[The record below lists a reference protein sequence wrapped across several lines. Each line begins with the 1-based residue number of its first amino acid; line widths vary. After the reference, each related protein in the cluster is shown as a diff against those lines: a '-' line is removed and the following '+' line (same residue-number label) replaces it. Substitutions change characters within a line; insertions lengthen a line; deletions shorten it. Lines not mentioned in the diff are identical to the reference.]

1 MPHIVTP
8 HFFSLFLH
16 KFLTQNSTW
25 FFPKME
31 GRGVFIGGIE
41 KWEASIGV
49 PSTPMPAPF
58 LSAMSYPSSAFF
70 FFFVF
75 FWFLAWYFH
84 SYLEAFPKIFFF
96 GFYMHGK
103 LWISSFQWSWLWLIW
118 SYDNW
123 DITLEREVT
132 QNREIL
138 SVFSWKNHIFQFG
151 VDIFEPFWWNLAK
164 TLFFKMVQLVH
175 SSSCPIET
183 VYCAKSGKNY

>member
-1 MPHIVTP
+1 MYQVHQCQLPSYLPCHTP
-8 HFFSLFLH
+8 HQH
-16 KFLTQNSTW
+16 
-25 FFPKME
+25 
-31 GRGVFIGGIE
+31 
-41 KWEASIGV
+41 
-49 PSTPMPAPF
+49 
-58 LSAMSYPSSAFF
+58 F

-103 LWISSFQWSWLWLIW
+103 LWISSFQWSWPWLIW

-123 DITLEREVT
+123 DITLKREVT

-138 SVFSWKNHIFQFG
+138 SVFSWKNHIFQSG
-151 VDIFEPFWWNLAK
+151 ADIFEPFWWNLAK

-175 SSSCPIET
+175 SSSCPIGT
-183 VYCAKSGKNY
+183 VYCAKSGKKYQFSWKIQWIFY

>member
-1 MPHIVTP
+1 MTSPYCFLT
-8 HFFSLFLH
+8 FFSLFLH
-16 KFLTQNSTW
+16 D
-25 FFPKME
+25 FFQKW
-31 GRGVFIGGIE
+31 RGGGVGGVVFIGGIE

-58 LSAMSYPSSAFF
+58 LSAMSYPSSAFV

-84 SYLEAFPKIFFF
+84 SYLEAFLKIFFF

-103 LWISSFQWSWLWLIW
+103 LWISSFQWSWPWLIW
-118 SYDNW
+118 SYNHW

-132 QNREIL
+132 QNGEIL

-175 SSSCPIET
+175 SSSCPIGT